1 MRADA
6 VLRYECDRIS
16 VRRASDAKYLGD
28 NNLMALTV
36 GNIINGKVT
45 GITNF
50 GAFVEIEGGSRG
62 MIHISEI
69 SRSYVEDIKTVLK
82 VGQAVTAKVISV
94 SDDGKIALSLKQ
106 LEQGDSRPVRK
117 AAQDKPKTPKFKKY
131 EPAPAVTSPGD
142 FEWQSSGS
150 SGSFEDMMSKFKRT
164 SEDKMSDLKRGESRG
179 YSRRGNGSGRK

>member
-1 MRADA
+1 M
-6 VLRYECDRIS
+6 S
-16 VRRASDAKYLGD
+16 FS
-28 NNLMALTV
+28 V

-50 GAFVEIEGGSRG
+50 GAFVETEDGSRG

-69 SRSYVEDIKTVLK
+69 SRSYVENIRSVLK
-82 VGQAVTAKVISV
+82 VGQPVTAKVISI
-94 SDDGKIALSLKQ
+94 SDDGKVALSMKQ
-106 LEQGDSRPVRK
+106 LEQGEPKEQRK
-117 AAQDKPKTPKFKKY
+117 PAQPHAQSGSQPRSQSQRKPKTDRQPPKPKKKY

-142 FEWQSSGS
+142 YQWESSGP
-150 SGSFEDMMSKFKRT
+150 GATFEDMMSRFKRT